1 MRNCQWVAWAFEKG
15 KKDKVIEKSFAMVKR
30 ILTLHESFHDLFGH
44 CYLKYN
50 VLNRNEVIMEVRSRL
65 INTALK

>member
-1 MRNCQWVAWAFEKG
+1 MGWCLGIRKG

-30 ILTLHESFHDLFGH
+30 ILTLQIMKAFMICSDN

-50 VLNRNEVIMEVRSRL
+50 VLNRNEVMEVRL
-65 INTALK
+65 G